1 MYEEDDLLP
10 ISALQHLAF
19 CERQWA
25 LIHLEQQWREN
36 VLTVEGKQMHDRV
49 HDVDESECRGSVRI
63 VRSLRL
69 RSLRLGLVGQA
80 DVVEFDEFGEEP
92 PRIIEYKHGKPKID
106 HCDDV
111 QLCAQALCLEETLH
125 VTIPSGEFFYGKPRR
140 RHRVLF
146 SEELRKETEG
156 LAARLHELTE
166 QGETPPARY
175 EPKCDHCSL
184 IDICLPKTT
193 AGKKSAARYLRGLI
207 ALAIEEGEGRGATS

>member
-10 ISALQHLAF
+10 ISALHRLAF
-19 CERQWA
+19 CERRWA

-49 HDVDESECRGSVRI
+49 HDADESECRGGVRI
-63 VRSLRL
+63 ARSLRL

-140 RHRVLF
+140 RHRVMF
-146 SEELRKETEG
+146 SEALREETSR
-156 LAARLHELTE
+156 LAARMHALAAS
-166 QGETPPARY
+166 GETLPARY
-175 EPKCDHCSL
+175 EPKCDNCSL
-184 IDICLPKTT
+184 ADLCLPKIIG
-193 AGKKSAARYLRGLI
+193 GKNRASRYLQRLI
-207 ALAIEEGEGRGATS
+207 AEESEGEEEKGAAS